1 MYPEANGMRYRRFL
15 DSLHQTHIFD
25 WYLEIGC
32 RQGKS
37 FAPVRS
43 KTIAVDPFFQ
53 AELNI
58 IGSKPQLH
66 IFQTTSDDFFASG
79 FLKAN
84 KIKLAFSFLDGMH
97 QFEFLLRD
105 FMNTEAAS
113 AADGVIALHDC
124 IPYNEEMSI
133 RDHTVRTT
141 RSWAGDVWKL
151 LPILAEYRPD
161 LKIEVLDCR
170 PTGLVLVSNLNPRS
184 TALKSAYDEIV
195 ARYETVTLADFGPD
209 RFAGSFAFTDARA
222 YHQAGNPTF
231 AKIRLGED
239 KALSPVLVSP

>member
-1 MYPEANGMRYRRFL
+1 MYPRAGGLRYTRFL
-15 DSLHQTHIFD
+15 SSLHASHLFD

-32 RQGKS
+32 RDGAS

-43 KTIAVDPFFQ
+43 KTIAVDPFFRTE
-53 AELNI
+53 ADI
-58 IGSKPQLH
+58 IGPKPRLH
-66 IFQTTSDDFFASG
+66 IFQTTSDDFFAGG

-84 KIKLAFSFLDGMH
+84 KIKLSFSFLDGLH

-113 AADGVIALHDC
+113 AAGGVIALHDC
-124 IPYNEEMSI
+124 VPFNEEMSI
-133 RDHTVRTT
+133 RDHAARTT

-184 TALKSAYDEIV
+184 TALKSAYAEIL
-195 ARYETVTLADFGPD
+195 ARYESVTLAAFGPQ
-209 RFAGSFAFTDARA
+209 RFADSFTVIDARA
-222 YHQAGNPTF
+222 YQAAGHPTF
-231 AKIRLGED
+231 AKVRLTED
-239 KALSPVLVSP
+239 KALSPVMVSP